1 MSQSTS
7 TNANSLELT
16 RAATMRRK
24 RYLNYARYVGTY
36 VLMTFFAFVFLFPLL
51 FMVMSSFKPNEQI
64 FTDLRSWRA
73 FLPVGDVSWV
83 NYQLMFERSK
93 FWLFFRNS
101 MFITMTGL
109 VLNLFVNSMAAY
121 VLARLRW
128 KGRSVVLAII
138 VATLI
143 VPFEAI
149 VIPLLLL
156 VSNLPWLGIEE
167 GRLVLQQGWFN
178 TYHVQIIPGIASAF
192 NIFLFYQFF
201 IDLPMD
207 LDEAARV
214 DGASAFRI
222 FWNIILP
229 ISRPV
234 IATVSILSF
243 LGGWNAYLWPLLV
256 TQSERV
262 RPIMPAIENF
272 FGRTPEWGQAFAF
285 ATLVTLPILVVFY
298 FFQNWFIRSIAGSGI
313 KG

>member
-1 MSQSTS
+1 MANTTQSSKEIAQTGERRRWQRIMR
-7 TNANSLELT
+7 LVLT
-16 RAATMRRK
+16 
-24 RYLNYARYVGTY
+24 YAV
-36 VLMTFFAFVFLFPLL
+36 MIFFAFIFLFPLL

-64 FTDLRSWRA
+64 FLDLRSWRA
-73 FLPVGDVSWV
+73 FLPVGEVSLD
-83 NYQLMFERSK
+83 NYVQMFERSK

-101 MFITMTGL
+101 MFTTLTTLAFGL
-109 VLNLFVNSMAAY
+109 VVNSMAAY
-121 VLARLRW
+121 ALARLRW
-128 KGRSVVLAII
+128 RGRGTVLAII
-138 VATLI
+138 IATLI

-156 VSNLPWLGIEE
+156 VSRLPWIGFE
-167 GRLVLQQGWFN
+167 GGQLVLLEGWFN
-178 TYHVQIIPGIASAF
+178 TFHVQIIPGIASAF

-214 DGASAFRI
+214 DGASTFRI
-222 FWNIILP
+222 YWSIILP

-256 TQSERV
+256 TQSENV

-272 FGRTPEWGQAFAF
+272 FGRTPEFGQAFAF
-285 ATLVTLPILVVFY
+285 ATMVTIPILVVFY
-298 FFQNWFIRSIAGSGI
+298 LFQNWFIRSIAGSGI